1 MIITTFRSRHS
12 ALAGNDFEDFFAELK
27 ELAELNAGFIDIKT
41 YRAEDGERLTI
52 ARWRDKETLELWLQ
66 NLPHLQAKRLAR
78 EKWYDYFEIQTAEVF
93 RTATFDRRAI
103 EDASMHQPV

>member
-12 ALAGNDFEDFFAELK
+12 ALAGNDYEDFFAELK
-27 ELAELNAGFIDIKT
+27 ELAKLNSGFIDIKT

-52 ARWRDKETLELWLQ
+52 ARWRDKETLELWSQ
-66 NLPHLQAKRLAR
+66 NLPHLQAKRLAT

-103 EDASMHQPV
+103 EDAAMHQHV

>member
-12 ALAGNDFEDFFAELK
+12 ALAGNDFEGFFAELK
-27 ELAELNAGFIDIKT
+27 ELAKLNAGFIDIKT

-66 NLPHLQAKRLAR
+66 KLASSPSQETGKGEMVRLLR
-78 EKWYDYFEIQTAEVF
+78 DPNRRSVPYGYF
-93 RTATFDRRAI
+93 
-103 EDASMHQPV
+103 